1 MVNAQHTVGSEP
13 NFLAI
18 RLLYKVARQLHIGT
32 KRKLMAAVMRVLL
45 WALVLLAPGGLLLA
59 PVLAAHELRRRGRAN
74 SSDAPQQ
81 ASVPSP
87 L

>member
-1 MVNAQHTVGSEP
+1 MPCTLLGVSQIFWGSSLFTKWHAGCTYE
-13 NFLAI
+13 
-18 RLLYKVARQLHIGT
+18 T

-59 PVLAAHELRRRGRAN
+59 PVLAAHELRRRSRAN
-74 SSDAPQQ
+74 SSNAPQQ